1 MVTESEAASLTARI
15 SATGVT
21 SFKSKLRSAERSADS
36 LGESVDDAGGEMV
49 QAAGSSQILAGRL
62 EQVSHKFRG
71 MVGSATAAAGA
82 VTGYGTAASG
92 AAGASATLG
101 TVITATLVPSLVSLG
116 ASAGTAAVALGGVAT
131 AAGAVASGA
140 GLVVGSGLLAYSK
153 DLATANREQLRTTQA
168 KIRALE
174 QERQEMGSL
183 TQAQEKRLQNLREEA
198 NELEEASTK
207 AGALSRR
214 FAELKNTIGQQLL
227 PVGQQFKGLI
237 RDFVNGLPD
246 VTQAVIDNL
255 GPLGMFRDAIR
266 DAGTAAAESLPR
278 IVRGFLDIGRRA
290 IPPLRDLTSWTG
302 ERLP

>member
-21 SFKSKLRSAERSADS
+21 SFKSKLRSADS

-174 QERQEMGSL
+174 QERQETGSL